1 MRDPRA
7 LPRLS
12 RVSPHGRFPLKS
24 FSSALAE
31 PLSPQKTMN
40 IDPLH
45 EAPIIIH
52 RTGIGTVSPDMVRK
66 RAEELALING
76 REAHNVSKSDWDE
89 ATRELT
95 CGDEIDPQQTL
106 MESLPDSERWY
117 PIPGSPSHEAVTV
130 FDDNEDEYGRS
141 LDEAWTRG
149 PVRKVWQKLNT
160 TKCSQLRQNRYRK
173 EIKFLLRQP
182 SPI

>member
-1 MRDPRA
+1 
-7 LPRLS
+7 
-12 RVSPHGRFPLKS
+12 
-24 FSSALAE
+24 
-31 PLSPQKTMN
+31 MN

-76 REAHNVSKSDWDE
+76 REAHNASKSDWDE

-106 MESLPDSERWY
+106 MESLPESERWD
-117 PIPGSPSHEAVTV
+117 PSPGSPGHEAVTV
-130 FDDNEDEYGRS
+130 FDDNEDADGRS
-141 LDEAWTRG
+141 VGERLCEEGVAEAEHD
-149 PVRKVWQKLNT
+149 QMLAAA
-160 TKCSQLRQNRYRK
+160 TKSLSEGN
-173 EIKFLLRQP
+173 
-182 SPI
+182 

>member
-1 MRDPRA
+1 
-7 LPRLS
+7 
-12 RVSPHGRFPLKS
+12 
-24 FSSALAE
+24 
-31 PLSPQKTMN
+31 
-40 IDPLH
+40 
-45 EAPIIIH
+45 
-52 RTGIGTVSPDMVRK
+52 MVRK

-106 MESLPDSERWY
+106 MESLPESERWY

-130 FDDNEDEYGRS
+130 FDDNEDEDGRSLDEAWTKPGRS